1 MEEELKELYD
11 SLEEEDRK
19 IEEHNKQN
27 ASELENIK
35 SILDDYG
42 VPTTRNGAE
51 LSPSD
56 RVKLA
61 LEEGVVK

>member
-27 ASELENIK
+27 ASELENIE

-42 VPTTRNGAE
+42 IPATRNGAE

-56 RVKLA
+56 RVRLA
-61 LEEGVVK
+61 LEMKRW